1 MPDLLQPGQ
10 NCWRLAHADRAA
22 LIVDAADYYRHAKRA
37 MLNAREQIIL
47 IGWDFDSRIFLDR
60 EDREDQS
67 TEGVPNELGRFIQW
81 LANNRPGL
89 CIHILKWDMGALK
102 LLGRGTTLLRLA
114 RWMWHDRITFK
125 LDGAHP
131 TGGSH
136 HQKILIIDD
145 ALAFCGGIDMTADRW
160 DTRAHAPDDP
170 RRRRPTTRRRYGPWH
185 DATMA
190 VEGEAARALGELAR
204 TRWKVAG
211 GAALPVPGS
220 GGHVWPPDLKPHFED
235 VTLGIARTR
244 GECPDAS
251 EVRENERLFLDM
263 IRSARRF
270 VYAENQY
277 FASRRIAE
285 AIAERLQEPDGP
297 EFVLVNP
304 VTADGW
310 LEEEVMGA
318 ARAQLMKAL
327 AKADRLGRFRIY
339 TPVNEAGED
348 IYVHAKIMIVDDQ
361 VLRVGSANMNNRS
374 MGLDSECD
382 VAIDALA
389 CGDAGAADTIEAIR
403 CDLMAEHL
411 GVDVQEVRR
420 TFAETGSLITTVEKL
435 HGLGRTLKLFVPP
448 EQNAL
453 EKKIAESES
462 LDPERPEELF
472 EPLTRRKLLRRL
484 PRPT

>member
-1 MPDLLQPGQ
+1 MPDLLQPGR
-10 NCWRLAHADRAA
+10 NCWRLARADRAA
-22 LIVDAADYYRHAKRA
+22 LVVDAADYYRHAKRA
-37 MLNAREQIIL
+37 MLKARQQIIL
-47 IGWDFDSRIFLDR
+47 VGWDFDSRIFLDR
-60 EDREDQS
+60 EDGEDES
-67 TEGVPNELGRFIQW
+67 TESVPNELGRFIQW
-81 LANNRPGL
+81 LADHRPEL

-114 RWMWHDRITFK
+114 RWMWHERITFK

-131 TGGSH
+131 MGGSH
-136 HQKILIIDD
+136 HQKILVIDD

-160 DTRAHAPDDP
+160 DTRAHAPDHP
-170 RRRRPTTRRRYGPWH
+170 GRRRPTTRRRYKPWH

-190 VEGEAARALGELAR
+190 VDGEAARGLGELAR
-204 TRWKVAG
+204 ERWATAG
-211 GAALPVPGS
+211 GTPLPVPRAGEP
-220 GGHVWPPDLKPHFED
+220 VWPAELRPQFEG
-235 VTLGIARTR
+235 VALGIARTR
-244 GECPDAS
+244 GECEEAT
-251 EVRENERLFLDM
+251 EIRENERLYLDL

-277 FASRRIAE
+277 FASRVIAE

-304 VTADGW
+304 MTADGW

-318 ARAQLMKAL
+318 ARAELMKAL

-382 VAIDALA
+382 LAIDAALP
-389 CGDAGAADTIEAIR
+389 GNEGAAERIEAIR

-411 GVDVQEVRR
+411 GVAPESVRQTHAEV
-420 TFAETGSLITTVEKL
+420 GSLVATVERL
-435 HGLGRTLKLFVPP
+435 HGPGRTLRLFAPP
-448 EQNAL
+448 KPNAL
-453 EKKIAESES
+453 EKKIAQSES
-462 LDPERPEELF
+462 LDPERPEDLF

-484 PRPT
+484 RPA